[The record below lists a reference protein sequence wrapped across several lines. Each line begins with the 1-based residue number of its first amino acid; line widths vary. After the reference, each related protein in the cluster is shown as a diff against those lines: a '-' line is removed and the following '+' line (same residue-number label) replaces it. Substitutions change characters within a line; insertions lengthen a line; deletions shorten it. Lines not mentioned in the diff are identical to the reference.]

1 MSIKETVKQ
10 CLRAK
15 QNKQYRAEYARQL
28 QPAAYS
34 TGIASVE
41 KEAMARWRE
50 QAEKLE
56 LPGVKVCR
64 LDFFAPISRKD
75 FGEETEDILLF
86 VHSGGE
92 LEEQAVFLMRAWFAL
107 YPETWLLYGDEDIR
121 KRDGKRI
128 SPWLKPDWSPDL
140 FLSCFYLGGV
150 AAVRRD
156 RLKAILESKEQEI
169 QQFEKQR
176 NRNLTMYELCFWLA
190 EAAGGFLPGIP
201 NSRIGHIESI
211 LFHHEEG
218 RDCIG
223 KFLQMPEDGSF
234 LRPVRPERLW
244 EKLPEGAGEREPLVS
259 VIIPSKDQPEILR
272 RNIYSLLRT
281 TEGVPYEIIL
291 VDNGSREENR
301 IKTEKLKEELTDKN
315 IPCHY
320 IYSPMPFHFS
330 QMCNLGA
337 GKAGGRLLLFLN
349 DDIEAAEPGWLEMM
363 AQKAE
368 QPYTGAVGMKLLYP
382 DSDRIQHAGI
392 VSLPMGPVHKLQ
404 FLNDRE
410 EHYYARNRKNC
421 NVSAVTGAC
430 LMVRKDLFWE
440 CGGFCMELPVAF
452 NDVDLCFTL
461 LEKGYYNT
469 VINNT
474 WLYHYESLS
483 RGEDETSEKL
493 KRLSKEL
500 EILYGRHEQLRVR
513 DPYYHSWL
521 NRKTLDT
528 GIRPVFENTEPV
540 LCSIKRIRLKKEARL
555 HPGVLI
561 RIESAQKAH
570 IKEEYPQN
578 LLLQGYA
585 LMLGDDNACYERS
598 LIFAPLS
605 ERNIKADGPGTLPRR
620 ENGNRECP
628 SRETGREPAENEL
641 LLEKEEEVYA
651 AALPRELRLDLEENM
666 PEQKNVALSGFSVNI
681 QGLPPG
687 EYVAGALLKNK
698 ITGVIYINWSRRTLQ
713 EGQAEDGL

>member
-10 CLRAK
+10 YLTAK
-15 QNKQYRAEYARQL
+15 QNKQYRAEYTRQL
-28 QPAAYS
+28 QTAAYS
-34 TGIASVE
+34 SGIASVE

-50 QAEKLE
+50 KTGKLK

-64 LDFFAPISRKD
+64 LDFFAPISTED
-75 FGEETEDILLF
+75 LGEGTEDILLF

-92 LEEQAVFLMRAWFAL
+92 LEERSVFLVGAWFAL
-107 YPETWLLYGDEDIR
+107 YPETWILYGDEDVR
-121 KRDGKRI
+121 KQDGKRI

-140 FLSCFYLGGV
+140 FLSCFYFGSA

-156 RLKAILESKEQEI
+156 RLKEILAGKEQEI
-169 QQFEKQR
+169 QQKQ
-176 NRNLTMYELCFWLA
+176 NITMYELCFWLA

-201 NSRIGHIESI
+201 NSRIGHIEGI
-211 LFHHEEG
+211 LFHHDEG

-223 KFLQMPEDGSF
+223 KFLQMPEDGEY
-234 LRPVRPERLW
+234 PHPATW
-244 EKLPEGAGEREPLVS
+244 EKPWEKPPEDAGERDLLVS
-259 VIIPSKDQPEILR
+259 VIIPSKDQPEILC

-281 TEGVPYEIIL
+281 TEGIPYEIIL

-301 IKTEKLKEELTDKN
+301 IKTEKLREELADKN

-320 IYSPMPFHFS
+320 LYSPMPFHFS
-330 QMCNLGA
+330 KMCNLGA
-337 GKAGGRLLLFLN
+337 REAGGRLLLFLN
-349 DDIEAAEPGWLEMM
+349 DDIEAAEPGWLEAMV
-363 AQKAE
+363 QKAE

-404 FLNDRE
+404 FLNDRK
-410 EHYYARNRKNC
+410 EHYYERNRKNC

-430 LMVRKDLFWE
+430 LMVRKELFWE
-440 CGGFCMELPVAF
+440 CGGFCLELPVAF

-461 LEKGYYNT
+461 LEKGCYNT
-469 VINNT
+469 VINT
-474 WLYHYESLS
+474 AWLYHYESLS
-483 RGEDETSEKL
+483 RGEDETAEKL
-493 KRLSKEL
+493 KRLSREL
-500 EILYGRHEQLRVR
+500 EILYGRHAQLRNR

-528 GIRPVFENTEPV
+528 KIRPAFENMEPV
-540 LCSIKRIRLKKEARL
+540 LCSVKKMNLKKEARL

-561 RIESAQKAH
+561 RIESVQRGH
-570 IKEEYPQN
+570 LREERPQN
-578 LLLQGYA
+578 LFLQGYA

-598 LIFAPLS
+598 LIFAPLAGQKIDH
-605 ERNIKADGPGTLPRR
+605 RLPA
-620 ENGNRECP
+620 GNEQ
-628 SRETGREPAENEL
+628 L
-641 LLEKEEEVYA
+641 LGKEEEVYA
-651 AALPRELRLDLEENM
+651 AVLPRELRLDLEENM
-666 PEQKNVALSGFSVNI
+666 PNQKNVALSGFSVNI
-681 QGLPPG
+681 QGLAPG

-713 EGQAEDGL
+713 EGQTEDGL

>member
-10 CLRAK
+10 YLRAK
-15 QNKQYRAEYARQL
+15 QNKQYKAEYARQL

-34 TGIASVE
+34 TGMASVE

-50 QAEKLE
+50 KAEKLE

-64 LDFFAPISRKD
+64 LDFFAPISRED
-75 FGEETEDILLF
+75 FGEGTEDIFLF
-86 VHSGGE
+86 VHFGGK
-92 LEEQAVFLMRAWFAL
+92 LEEQAVFLVRAWFAL
-107 YPETWLLYGDEDIR
+107 YPGTWLLYGDEDIL

-140 FLSCFYLGGV
+140 FLSCFYFGSV
-150 AAVRRD
+150 AAVRRN
-156 RLKAILESKEQEI
+156 RLEEVLAGKEQEI
-169 QQFEKQR
+169 RQKP
-176 NRNLTMYELCFWLA
+176 NVTMYELCLWLA
-190 EAAGGFLPGIP
+190 EAAGGFWPGIP

-218 RDCIG
+218 RECIG
-223 KFLQMPEDGSF
+223 KFLQVPENGSFPHTVIPERVWEKQPED
-234 LRPVRPERLW
+234 
-244 EKLPEGAGEREPLVS
+244 AGERKPLVS

-272 RNIYSLLRT
+272 RNIYSLLQT
-281 TEGVPYEIIL
+281 AQGVPYEIIL

-301 IKTEKLKEELTDKN
+301 IKTEKLKEELSGKN

-330 QMCNLGA
+330 EMCNLGA
-337 GKAGGRLLLFLN
+337 REAGGGLLLFFN
-349 DDIEAAEPGWLEMM
+349 DDIEAAEPGWLEAM
-363 AQKAE
+363 AQKAQ
-368 QPYTGAVGMKLLYP
+368 QPYAGAVGMKLLYP

-404 FLNDRE
+404 FLNDGE
-410 EHYYARNRKNC
+410 EHYFGRNRKNC

-430 LMVRKDLFWE
+430 LMVRKELFWE

-461 LEKGYYNT
+461 LEKGYYNI
-469 VINNT
+469 VINSA

-483 RGEDETSEKL
+483 RGEDETAEKL
-493 KRLSKEL
+493 KRLSREL
-500 EILYGRHEQLRVR
+500 EILYGRHERLRDR

-528 GIRPVFENTEPV
+528 KIRPVFENMEPI
-540 LCSIKRIRLKKEARL
+540 LCTVKKIKLKKETRL
-555 HPGVLI
+555 HPGGLI
-561 RIESAQKAH
+561 RIESVQKIH
-570 IKEEYPQN
+570 LRGENPQI
-578 LLLQGYA
+578 LFLQGYA

-598 LIFAPLS
+598 LILA
-605 ERNIKADGPGTLPRR
+605 LPSGQKNDHRV
-620 ENGNRECP
+620 
-628 SRETGREPAENEL
+628 PAENEQL
-641 LLEKEEEVYA
+641 LGKEEEVYA

-666 PEQKNVALSGFSVNI
+666 TDQKNVALSGFSVNI

-687 EYVAGALLKNK
+687 EYVAGVMLRNK
-698 ITGVIYINWSRRTLQ
+698 ITGVVYINWSRRTLQ
-713 EGQAEDGL
+713 EGQTKDGL